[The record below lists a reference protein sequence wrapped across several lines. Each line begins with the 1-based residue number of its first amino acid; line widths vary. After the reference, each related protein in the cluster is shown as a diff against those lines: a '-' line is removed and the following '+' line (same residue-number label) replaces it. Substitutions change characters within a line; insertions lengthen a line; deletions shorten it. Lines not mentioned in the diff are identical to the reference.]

1 MPAPCV
7 HLKRAPTSRRYLYA
21 ALTHWSVFVVVIMA
35 GALTMLSVTLAL
47 AAAFLGELAVLGVL
61 LRTETFRKRVDA
73 QCERYEA
80 AAVRAALLEQ
90 MSAPH
95 RGELEQLERLAV
107 AIRKRCGQDGK
118 GCAAATDVA
127 VEHWLELEKL
137 LSLYIQTAI
146 AHRDA
151 TISFPAEEHAALV
164 IATEQMRVTTFER
177 GGSTE
182 ACLRRRAAILQSR
195 RENWTQAVTER
206 DLLAQ
211 ELSTVVDLVHWM
223 HEVCAVARGGSVRLE
238 MERVLA
244 SWEHSG
250 DALREVSTLCRTDGE
265 PLDPAT
271 MALGREELARRE
283 EVSRRQNVYASKPSG
298 ESVWPPGAS
307 GADASAAAS
316 MDGQNVAGNKAE
328 VVALRARSPSRLGG
342 AAGGVR

>member
-1 MPAPCV
+1 M
-7 HLKRAPTSRRYLYA
+7 
-21 ALTHWSVFVVVIMA
+21 
-35 GALTMLSVTLAL
+35 
-47 AAAFLGELAVLGVL
+47 
-61 LRTETFRKRVDA
+61 
-73 QCERYEA
+73 
-80 AAVRAALLEQ
+80 
-90 MSAPH
+90 
-95 RGELEQLERLAV
+95 
-107 AIRKRCGQDGK
+107 
-118 GCAAATDVA
+118 A

-164 IATEQMRVTTFER
+164 VATEQMRVIAFER
-177 GGSTE
+177 GGSTD

-211 ELSTVVDLVHWM
+211 ELSTIVDLVHWM
-223 HEVCAVARGGSVRLE
+223 HEICAVAWGGSVRLE
-238 MERVLA
+238 MDRVLA
-244 SWEHSG
+244 SWDPSG
-250 DALREVSTLCRTDGE
+250 DALREVSALCRTDGE

-283 EVSRRQNVYASKPSG
+283 EVSRRQNAYASKPSG
-298 ESVWPPGAS
+298 ENAWPPGAS

-316 MDGQNVAGNKAE
+316 LDGQNVAGNKAE
-328 VVALRARSPSRLGG
+328 VVALRSRSPTRLGG